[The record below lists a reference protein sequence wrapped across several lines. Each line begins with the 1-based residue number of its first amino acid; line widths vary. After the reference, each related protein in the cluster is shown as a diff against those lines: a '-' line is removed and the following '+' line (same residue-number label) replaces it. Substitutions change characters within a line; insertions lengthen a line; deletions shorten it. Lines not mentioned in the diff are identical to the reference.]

1 MRKGPSGVP
10 VAAQALDEAEPS
22 GDALD
27 NGPYAIRVL
36 VAKLRLCED
45 VRGKRKQNKKPAS
58 TNLLRHRGLLPNL
71 ANP

>member
-1 MRKGPSGVP
+1 MRKGPSGVS

-45 VRGKRKQNKKPAS
+45 VRSKRKENKIKNQHQS
-58 TNLLRHRGLLPNL
+58 TCFDTGVSYQT
-71 ANP
+71 